1 MFTVVASGKKGALVL
16 STHLRPG
23 KRIRKWRPKTEEL
36 GSMKQTC
43 ESIHADSTF
52 RKPASSKTQQ
62 RKGEGYDDLQLGYTC
77 K

>member
-1 MFTVVASGKKGALVL
+1 MFTVVASGKKEALVL
-16 STHLRPG
+16 SAHLCPG

-43 ESIHADSTF
+43 EPIRADSTF
-52 RKPASSKTQQ
+52 RKQPSSKTQQ
-62 RKGEGYDDLQLGYTC
+62 GKVEGYHDLQLGYTC